1 VTANSM
7 NISLIGRCQSASEQ
21 GLQHVLEQFAAAR
34 DEVGMKLN
42 TTKTGVLYLFRNLT
56 SPHCKQHDTAA
67 GGEIL
72 APWYGIFTCDGR

>member
-1 VTANSM
+1 MTANSM

-56 SPHCKQHDTAA
+56 SPHCKQHYTAA